1 MATETIGRRLRRL
14 RTSKNISQD
23 QLAEA
28 LRTTRQT
35 VSNWE
40 NDKNAIDYFSLE
52 DIKKIL
58 HVSWDELMADDYEEM
73 LKRHL
78 ANVDAMSDGEKYVE
92 KSLQHGCR
100 WPYTDIAN
108 LSKPGDI
115 TITADDLR
123 IAYRTASDALIHI
136 AVAIEAKNVGFII
149 LDVNYIGFRIRLED
163 EKKVKQFKQYLDE
176 LFVTYSYEHRPR
188 FDLIA
193 QAYNADYHTA
203 MDQISKKA
211 AREAFDLKGEQIYR
225 VLSPQGYTYGC
236 TDNKEDAKKLAN
248 KLKVED
254 YKVVLD

>member
-1 MATETIGRRLRRL
+1 MATETIGQRLRRL

-123 IAYRTASDALIHI
+123 IAYRTASDALIHV
-136 AVAIEAKNVGFII
+136 AVAIEAKDENTLEIRKNVGDGN
-149 LDVNYIGFRIRLED
+149 LVL
-163 EKKVKQFKQYLDE
+163 KVKTPVLVTVPFGCNEPTLPTLRTQRKANRAEIPVIDESMVDLDASIIGKPGALSIVTTVSSASAGRTAEALEGSFEEIAARIDE
-176 LFVTYSYEHRPR
+176 L
-188 FDLIA
+188 
-193 QAYNADYHTA
+193 
-203 MDQISKKA
+203 
-211 AREAFDLKGEQIYR
+211 
-225 VLSPQGYTYGC
+225 
-236 TDNKEDAKKLAN
+236 
-248 KLKVED
+248 VEEGRA
-254 YKVVLD
+254 

>member
-1 MATETIGRRLRRL
+1 MAAETIGQRLRRL

-23 QLAEA
+23 QMAEA

-52 DIKKIL
+52 DIKKVL

-78 ANVDAMSDGEKYVE
+78 SNKDAMSDGEKYVE
-92 KSLQHGCR
+92 NSLQRGAR
-100 WPYTDIAN
+100 WPYTDVAN
-108 LSKPGDI
+108 LSRPGDI

-123 IAYRTASDALIHI
+123 IAYRAASDALIHI
-136 AVAIEAKNVGFII
+136 AVAMEAKNIGFTV
-149 LDVNYIGFRIRLED
+149 LDVDYIGFRIRLENA
-163 EKKVKQFKQYLDE
+163 KKVEQFKKYLDE

-193 QAYNADYHTA
+193 QAYDVDYHEA
-203 MDQISKKA
+203 MEQISKKA

-225 VLSPQGYTYGC
+225 VLSPDGYTYGC
-236 TDNKEDAKKLAN
+236 VDSKEDVKKLAN

-254 YKVVLD
+254 YKVILD